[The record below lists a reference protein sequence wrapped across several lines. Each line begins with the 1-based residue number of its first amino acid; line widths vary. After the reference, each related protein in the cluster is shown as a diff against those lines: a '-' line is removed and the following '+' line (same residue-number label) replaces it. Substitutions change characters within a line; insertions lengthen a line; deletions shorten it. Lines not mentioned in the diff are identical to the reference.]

1 VAEPESPGELSF
13 ADFARRKGW
22 KRHYVTQLKGEGR
35 LVLSEDGKRV
45 RVAESLARIE
55 ATRDPAKAG
64 VATRHAA
71 ARAAGEGEAAPAPS
85 SPASGAPGGQ
95 DGDDE
100 TPVTAGYAYWRERSE
115 KAKALAGE
123 RDNLVAEGKLL
134 DAADVEAQLAGAVT
148 RLRASLE
155 AMPYDLAPE
164 LAPITDEAQL
174 RARLTTYIEHALAEL
189 ARQFSALARRDPA

>member
-1 VAEPESPGELSF
+1 MAETESPGELSF
-13 ADFARRKGW
+13 AEFARRKGW
-22 KRHYVTQLKGEGR
+22 KRHYITQLKGEGR

-55 ATRDPAKAG
+55 ATRDPAKAA

-71 ARAAGEGEAAPAPS
+71 GRASGQGEAAPPPS

-95 DGDDE
+95 DGDDDA
-100 TPVTAGYAYWRERSE
+100 PVTAGYAYWRERSE

-155 AMPYDLAPE
+155 ALPHDMAPE

-174 RARLTTYIEHALAEL
+174 RARLTTSIEHALAEL
-189 ARQFSALARRDPA
+189 ARQFAALARKDPA